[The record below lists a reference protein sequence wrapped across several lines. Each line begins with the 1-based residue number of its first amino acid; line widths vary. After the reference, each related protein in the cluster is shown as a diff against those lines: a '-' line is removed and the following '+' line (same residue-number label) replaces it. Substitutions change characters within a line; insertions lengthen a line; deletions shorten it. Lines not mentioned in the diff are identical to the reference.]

1 MEHVDPQGM
10 EKERLQKLLE
20 EKPNDSR
27 PKAARPDMAVR
38 GQPVRPRE
46 SLAIFHVDEEEKFR
60 AAFKPRE
67 RPHHPQEI
75 AIDAARLRVQRGEI
89 DSDSH
94 EARAISLT
102 CCSISPSIRL
112 SLKQARARA

>member
-1 MEHVDPQGM
+1 MENVDPQRI

-20 EKPNDSR
+20 EKPNDSW
-27 PKAARPDMAVR
+27 PEAARQDMAVR
-38 GQPVRPRE
+38 GQPVQSGE
-46 SLAIFHVDEEEKFR
+46 SGAILRVDEEKKFR
-60 AAFKPRE
+60 AASKPRE

-89 DSDSH
+89 DGDSH

-102 CCSISPSIRL
+102 CCSISLSIRL
-112 SLKQARARA
+112 SLKQA